1 MNIANQILFAVVIT
15 SVTGT
20 AAYGL
25 WRLLMNSRFCTK
37 PQYVYLALFL
47 VCLLYLIPLDYGWM
61 QMTIH
66 GYLQKEGIW
75 QINFS
80 LTGFLWILA
89 FFAAVCWLA
98 LMAKG
103 ITEFAGSLRGMKR
116 IQMRDI
122 PEEEE
127 AVREEFARVK
137 KKLGIRSNIRLYRND
152 RITSPMLAGIFRC
165 RVVLPDIAYDRKH
178 LSVIFH
184 HELMHYK
191 SHDPFI
197 RLCGMCVTA
206 VHHINPLTGNLMALL
221 DEWSEIYCDAR
232 AIAAISDEMDAG
244 CYFEMIIESVK
255 HSPVTDEN
263 YIFSML
269 YENQRRLERRI
280 EYMGKYNGKAASRLA
295 SMCFAAAFV
304 LVSVTPVYAAGN
316 GAADVHDDIYQNVEA
331 VTADGGEEIVLEEQ
345 QILGVMDRSYDT
357 LEYAYPELEVIS
369 PLLSANEMA
378 TFNWN
383 VSPGTRMVSNQFW
396 VSKGQTIH
404 IGSTAVPDSSKYWI
418 GIMDGLNNARYV
430 EGSGSLAHDFAIT
443 SSGHYRVFVQN
454 KSSVQINAAGSY
466 YFN

>member
-1 MNIANQILFAVVIT
+1 
-15 SVTGT
+15 
-20 AAYGL
+20 
-25 WRLLMNSRFCTK
+25 MNSRFCTK

-191 SHDPFI
+191 SHDPFV

-304 LVSVTPVYAAGN
+304 LMSVTPIYAAGS
-316 GAADVHDDIYQNVEA
+316 
-331 VTADGGEEIVLEEQ
+331 EENVLEEQ

-369 PLLSANEMA
+369 PLLSANEVA
-378 TFNWN
+378 SFNWS

-396 VSKGQTIH
+396 VTKGQTIH
-404 IGSTAVPDSSKYWI
+404 MAAVATPDGNTFWI

-430 EGSGSLAHDFAIT
+430 EGTGNLSHAFSIT

-454 KSSVQINAAGSY
+454 RSSVQINAAGSY

>member
-1 MNIANQILFAVVIT
+1 
-15 SVTGT
+15 
-20 AAYGL
+20 
-25 WRLLMNSRFCTK
+25 MNSRFCTK

-191 SHDPFI
+191 SHDPFV

-304 LVSVTPVYAAGN
+304 LMSVTPIYAAGSE
-316 GAADVHDDIYQNVEA
+316 AADVHDDIYQNVEA
-331 VTADGGEEIVLEEQ
+331 VTADGRWQRGERARGAADLRCDGPLLRY
-345 QILGVMDRSYDT
+345 LGVC
-357 LEYAYPELEVIS
+357 
-369 PLLSANEMA
+369 
-378 TFNWN
+378 
-383 VSPGTRMVSNQFW
+383 VSG
-396 VSKGQTIH
+396 
-404 IGSTAVPDSSKYWI
+404 A
-418 GIMDGLNNARYV
+418 
-430 EGSGSLAHDFAIT
+430 
-443 SSGHYRVFVQN
+443 
-454 KSSVQINAAGSY
+454 
-466 YFN
+466 

>member
-191 SHDPFI
+191 SHDPFV

-206 VHHINPLTGNLMALL
+206 VHHINPLTGNLMVLL

-304 LVSVTPVYAAGN
+304 LIYIVVKVVINALHLFSKLPGLNFLNRFSGFLVGGAKGIVCVWLAG
-316 GAADVHDDIYQNVEA
+316 
-331 VTADGGEEIVLEEQ
+331 IVLTFFQCRGAFAELFSAMERTLFAGYFYENN
-345 QILGVMDRSYDT
+345 IL
-357 LEYAYPELEVIS
+357 LQLI
-369 PLLSANEMA
+369 L
-378 TFNWN
+378 
-383 VSPGTRMVSNQFW
+383 
-396 VSKGQTIH
+396 TIF
-404 IGSTAVPDSSKYWI
+404 T
-418 GIMDGLNNARYV
+418 
-430 EGSGSLAHDFAIT
+430 
-443 SSGHYRVFVQN
+443 
-454 KSSVQINAAGSY
+454 
-466 YFN
+466 